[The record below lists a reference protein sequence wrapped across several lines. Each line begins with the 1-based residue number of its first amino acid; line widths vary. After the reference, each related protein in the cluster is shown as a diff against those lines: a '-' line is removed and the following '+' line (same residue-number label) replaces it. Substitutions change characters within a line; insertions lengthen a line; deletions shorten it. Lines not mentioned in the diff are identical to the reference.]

1 MKDELSRPVGT
12 RDGDGDD
19 PGVET
24 ARLFSGNAFGV
35 QVAKIRVESPSAI
48 LIIMFILSI
57 EFSA

>member
-35 QVAKIRVESPSAI
+35 QPKYRWLWVVGRAGEA
-48 LIIMFILSI
+48 
-57 EFSA
+57 